1 MAGNRSGPVRT
12 RTVPATNARAVMA
25 YLDALLH
32 EATSSNGAIN
42 APISAEQPSMVR
54 PVRAST
60 AISAQNAVEPSL
72 EILDSSAGARRPC
85 RPGSGQPAWAQQRF
99 ECLVFTVNGLKLAIP
114 LLMLSTIHTVDK
126 KLTPLF
132 DQPSWLLGLL
142 PAHNGQPVRV
152 VDTALMVMP
161 ERSQP
166 DTSAW
171 VRFAI
176 GVHDSDWA
184 FAAQGIKGSISLVPD
199 AVKWRTQ
206 RTSRPWL
213 AGTVISEMC
222 ALLDPDGFAQLARA
236 RNY

>member
-1 MAGNRSGPVRT
+1 MPDNSSDRGRT
-12 RTVPATNARAVMA
+12 RTAQVTNARAVMA

-32 EATSSNGAIN
+32 EATSNDGNIGAQAN
-42 APISAEQPSMVR
+42 TEHPSLAR
-54 PVRAST
+54 PVNAT
-60 AISAQNAVEPSL
+60 AEMFAQGAGQAK
-72 EILDSSAGARRPC
+72 LDSVLPCVAARLSDRQAWA
-85 RPGSGQPAWAQQRF
+85 QPAWAQQRF
-99 ECLVFTVNGLKLAIP
+99 DCLVFTVNGLKLAIP
-114 LLMLSTIHTVDK
+114 LRMLSTIHRVDQNI
-126 KLTPLF
+126 TPLF

-142 PAHNGQPVRV
+142 PMHNGRQIRV
-152 VDTALMVMP
+152 VDTGLMIMP

-166 DTSAW
+166 DTHAW

-184 FAAQGIKGSISLVPD
+184 FAAQSIHGSISLIHD

-222 ALLDPDGFAQLARA
+222 ALLDPDAFAQLVCG
-236 RNY
+236 